1 MRPKTADG
9 KWIEP
14 FDPIWSGGQGGRD
27 FYTENNGWNYTW
39 YVLHDPQG
47 LINLMGGQE
56 PFVAKLQQMFE
67 TNVPLYKKY
76 DFLKQYPDMTGWIGM
91 YSHGNEITWHIPYLY
106 NYAGKPWMTQ
116 RRIRQILDL
125 WYGDGPLGFVE
136 MRIMGKCLLG
146 ISLVLW
152 DFTLLPPEDLFTIL
166 EVLFLRNLRLI

>member
-1 MRPKTADG
+1 
-9 KWIEP
+9 
-14 FDPIWSGGQGGRD
+14 
-27 FYTENNGWNYTW
+27 
-39 YVLHDPQG
+39 
-47 LINLMGGQE
+47 
-56 PFVAKLQQMFE
+56 
-67 TNVPLYKKY
+67 
-76 DFLKQYPDMTGWIGM
+76 MTGWIGM

-125 WYGDGPLGFVE
+125 WYGMAHWGFVE

>member
-1 MRPKTADG
+1 MSILAKELG
-9 KWIEP
+9 KEDDYQYYLNRAYNYRNVLIRNLDLCDLRRQMGNGLSHLTLFGLE
-14 FDPIWSGGQGGRD
+14 DRVDEILYG
-27 FYTENNGWNYTW
+27 NNGWNYTW

-106 NYAGKPWMTQ
+106 NYAGNH
-116 RRIRQILDL
+116 
-125 WYGDGPLGFVE
+125 G
-136 MRIMGKCLLG
+136 
-146 ISLVLW
+146 
-152 DFTLLPPEDLFTIL
+152 
-166 EVLFLRNLRLI
+166 

>member
-1 MRPKTADG
+1 
-9 KWIEP
+9 
-14 FDPIWSGGQGGRD
+14 
-27 FYTENNGWNYTW
+27 
-39 YVLHDPQG
+39 
-47 LINLMGGQE
+47 MGGQE

-125 WYGDGPLGFVE
+125 WYGDGPLGF
-136 MRIMGKCLLG
+136 G